1 MSVAILM
8 TLTRQQIRMN
18 SHRKHNRK
26 FSQLWIETLEQRI
39 VLAGMTPHSFA
50 FDLIDLYDMRRQA
63 DFQEIDGQGIGIALI
78 DTGVDGNHELLR
90 DNYVTSLDLVY
101 GQAGSYYSSNHG
113 THVAGIAASTDPNI
127 GVATAAD
134 IISLQVFSESDG
146 YASWL
151 DILESLQWIRENH
164 HAYNIKVVNMSLG
177 GGMFNTAASGAA
189 VTQDVYQEILNLER
203 LGISVVSAAG
213 NEYGFDR
220 NGINFMSENA
230 NAPGIYSTIVV
241 GAVWESYEG
250 GGLCLG
256 NYVCD
261 VTTGADRIIH
271 YSQRPPQHD
280 NVIFAPGAFINSTV
294 PGDNLQEMGGTS
306 MAAPMVSGAIALMQ
320 DAAMTFGGRYLSTSE
335 VQTILRSSADTIHD
349 GDDENSITTIDGV
362 EFNYTDNDYPRLNVL
377 NAIEQV
383 RSLVEGNGEP
393 THRYLP
399 NSGDPNSTFSG
410 AYRGPELPLHWSV
423 YDNSP
428 DEAIILKGILGTD
441 ARRFEIGDFD
451 VDMFSFEVT
460 SAGIV
465 ILETSPWNA
474 SRDPADTVLRLFD
487 DLGNQLAIDDNTA
500 GNGFSHL
507 EAALPAGQYY
517 VGVSG
522 SGNNI
527 YDPNVSGSGQAADRG
542 YYRLAFSWANDDL
555 NGFLDTAVQVSFNQ
569 GQTQFDG
576 LIGADYGTYV
586 GTQDVDLFR
595 IVVPDDGA
603 ILVDIDTPYVTGYV
617 DSFLRV
623 FDGNGVEIT
632 YSDDNLQTDIFGYQ
646 VEYTDSAYPG
656 LVFNDPVDRQ
666 YFDGHTRDSFVLGGD
681 LTQGQV
687 LYFGVSGYGNDVYN
701 PMSVDGRRNTVG
713 GKYEVSFQFE
723 SKDLSGTIHQAMN
736 LPDAGTWYEEFIYF
750 DWDGVAT
757 DWAVVSDKDID
768 FYALTSSTSGVFEID
783 IDSYSL
789 TDNDD
794 VLDSVI
800 TVFDQDGNYIAQR
813 DWDFVTDGQ
822 WDAKIQFLS
831 NADTTYYVAISG
843 MGNQAFDPFMIG
855 DALPGDMGY
864 YQIKWDVYADEA
876 YHTLSDNRIGHSG
889 ILDLELG
896 SYFNAEIGYDDAFAL
911 DAHDVDL
918 YRFTPTQS
926 GDYMTWTT
934 LPDEWS
940 ADTVMRLFDSN
951 GTELAINDDD
961 PAGGLGSYL
970 SYSFTENETYYIGI
984 SGFNELGSVYDAVT
998 GTGTAAGSTGAY
1010 TLSLAHTDLPPTVD
1024 PLANIIVLED
1034 SDSYQLQ
1041 LTGLSSGTGESQE
1054 FQLRVFGSNT
1064 DVVTTLATHAL
1075 SAPVATIDFTFADNQ
1090 FGTSAIVIEL
1100 MDGGSD
1106 NDLATLI
1113 DNQYF
1118 IEEFSFTID
1127 EINDAPIV
1135 DNTRY
1140 TLSENEIL
1148 SPDFA
1153 HDLYHLVTDPDVNL
1167 LNFDI
1172 ITAPQFGQL
1181 ELQIDGSFQYIPNEN
1196 FNREDS
1202 FSYIVND
1209 GNVDSNI
1216 GQVDIQMQTQYEW
1229 FNGALPGDTNDD
1241 GQLVPA
1247 DALMLIN
1254 ELNSVGGGT
1263 LSENRE
1269 GGMQAPFWDNSRD
1282 NQFSSIDVL
1291 IAINELNR
1299 LLAEGEQASAGEDQV
1314 WTSRVED
1321 YFAAEHLMANGPT
1334 ASTSNSGSS
1343 SPVIEVANVEIAFAD
1358 YDLTTRAPT
1367 STPATLQREDVPRT
1381 EEHEPT
1387 GIHERNA
1394 NVEVLSENLLL
1405 KLIDA

>member
-1 MSVAILM
+1 MKSYS
-8 TLTRQQIRMN
+8 N
-18 SHRKHNRK
+18 HNRK
-26 FSQLWIETLEQRI
+26 FKRLWIETLEQRI
-39 VLAGMTPHSFA
+39 VLAGITPHSFA
-50 FDLIDLYDMRRQA
+50 FDLIDLYDMRRQP
-63 DFQEIDGQGIGIALI
+63 DFQEIDGQAIGIALI
-78 DTGVDGNHELLR
+78 DTGVDGTHDLLQ

-101 GQAGSYYSSNHG
+101 GHAGAYYSSNHG
-113 THVAGIAASTDPNI
+113 THVAGIAASSDPNI
-127 GVATAAD
+127 GVATDAD

-146 YASWL
+146 YASWV

-164 HAYNIKVVNMSLG
+164 RTYNIKVVNMSLG
-177 GGMFNTAASGAA
+177 GGMFNTAESGAA

-220 NGINFMSENA
+220 NGINFMSESA

-294 PGDNLQEMGGTS
+294 PSNNLQEMGGTS
-306 MAAPMVSGAIALMQ
+306 MAAPMVSGTIALMQ

-335 VQTILRSSADTIHD
+335 VQTILRNSADTIHD

-362 EFNYTDNDYPRLNVL
+362 DFQYTDNDYPRLNVL

-383 RSLVEGNGEP
+383 RNLVEGNGEP
-393 THRYLP
+393 TNRYRP

-410 AYRGPELPLHWSV
+410 AYQGPELPLHWSV
-423 YDNSP
+423 YDNNP
-428 DEAIILKGILGTD
+428 KEAIILKGILGTD
-441 ARRFEIGDFD
+441 ARRFEIGDSD
-451 VDMFSFEVT
+451 VDMYSFEVT

-474 SRDPADTVLRLFD
+474 NRDPADTLLRLFD
-487 DLGNQLAIDDNTA
+487 DLGNQLAIDDNTG

-507 EAALPAGQYY
+507 EAALPAGKYY

-522 SGNNI
+522 TGNDI
-527 YDPNVSGSGQAADRG
+527 YDPNVSGTGQAADRG

-603 ILVDIDTPYVTGYV
+603 ILVDIDTPYVEGYV

-632 YSDDNLQTDIFGYQ
+632 YSDDDLQTDIFGYQ
-646 VEYTDSAYPG
+646 VEYIDDSYPG

-666 YFDGHTRDSFVLGGD
+666 YFDGHTRDSFVLGDD

-713 GKYEVSFQFE
+713 GTYEVSFQFE
-723 SKDLSGTIHQAMN
+723 SKDLSGTINQAMN
-736 LPDAGTWYEEFIYF
+736 LPDAGTWYEEFIYY
-750 DWDGVAT
+750 DWDSVAS

-768 FYALTSSTSGVFEID
+768 FYGLTSPTNGVFEID
-783 IDSYSL
+783 LDSYSL
-789 TDNDD
+789 PDNDD

-800 TVFDQDGNYIAQR
+800 TVFDQNGNYIAQR

-831 NADTTYYVAISG
+831 TADTTYYVAISG
-843 MGNQAFDPFMIG
+843 LGNQAFDPFVIG
-855 DALPGDMGY
+855 DALPGDLGY
-864 YQIKWDVYADEA
+864 YQIKWDVYSDEA
-876 YHTLSDNRIGHSG
+876 YNTLSDNRLGHSG
-889 ILDLELG
+889 ILDLEVG
-896 SYFNAEIGYDDAFAL
+896 SYLTAEIGYDDAFAL
-911 DAHDVDL
+911 DSYDVDL

-926 GDYMTWTT
+926 GDFMTWTT

-940 ADTVMRLFDSN
+940 ADTVMRLFDAA

-970 SYSFTENETYYIGI
+970 SYSFTANETYYIGI
-984 SGFNELGSVYDAVT
+984 SGFNEQGSAYNAVT
-998 GTGTAAGSTGAY
+998 GTGTVAGSTGAY
-1010 TLSLAHTDLPPTVD
+1010 TISLAHTDLPPTVD

-1034 SDSYQLQ
+1034 SDLYQLQ
-1041 LTGLSSGTGESQE
+1041 LSGLSSGTGESQE

-1064 DVVTTLATHAL
+1064 DVVTVLATHVA
-1075 SAPVATIDFTFADNQ
+1075 SAPAATVDFTFADNQ
-1090 FGTSAIVIEL
+1090 FGTSAVVIEL
-1100 MDGGSD
+1100 MDGGYD
-1106 NDLATLI
+1106 NDLVTLI
-1113 DNQYF
+1113 DNQFF

-1127 EINDAPIV
+1127 EVNDVPVV
-1135 DNTRY
+1135 DNTQY
-1140 TLSENEIL
+1140 TLSENETL
-1148 SPDFA
+1148 APDLDN
-1153 HDLYHLVTDPDVNL
+1153 DLYHLVTDPDVNL

-1172 ITAPQFGQL
+1172 VTAPQFGLL
-1181 ELQIDGSFQYIPNEN
+1181 ELQLDGSFEYIPNEN

-1209 GNVDSNI
+1209 GSVDSNI
-1216 GQVDIQMQTQYEW
+1216 GQVDIQMQTPYEW
-1229 FNGALPGDTNDD
+1229 FNGALPGDSNDD

-1254 ELNSVGGGT
+1254 ELNIVGGGA

-1282 NQFSSIDVL
+1282 NHFSSIDVL

-1299 LLAEGEQASAGEDQV
+1299 LFDEGEQSAAGEGEA

-1321 YFAAEHLMANGPT
+1321 YFAAEHLTANNPSVRSSNLTSPT
-1334 ASTSNSGSS
+1334 PA
-1343 SPVIEVANVEIAFAD
+1343 IKVAEVEIVFTD
-1358 YDLTTRAPT
+1358 HDLITRSQHYT
-1367 STPATLQREDVPRT
+1367 LATLQRDPT
-1381 EEHEPT
+1381 EQNELT
-1387 GIHERNA
+1387 DIQQLTA
-1394 NVEVLSENLLL
+1394 TTVLLGENPLL
-1405 KLIDA
+1405 KFVDA

>member
-1 MSVAILM
+1 MKS
-8 TLTRQQIRMN
+8 QSKHQISIN
-18 SHRKHNRK
+18 
-26 FSQLWIETLEQRI
+26 QLWIETLEQRI
-39 VLAGMTPHSFA
+39 VLASIAPHSFA
-50 FDLIDLYDMRRQA
+50 FDLIDLYDMRRQP
-63 DFQEIDGQGIGIALI
+63 DFQEIDGQAIGIALI

-101 GQAGSYYSSNHG
+101 GQAGNYYSSNHG

-127 GVATAAD
+127 GVATDAD

-146 YASWL
+146 YSSWI
-151 DILESLQWIRENH
+151 DILESLQWVRENH

-189 VTQDVYQEILNLER
+189 VTQDVYQEILNLEH

-271 YSQRPPQHD
+271 YSQRPPQHE

-349 GDDENSITTIDGV
+349 GDDENSITTIDGIP
-362 EFNYTDNDYPRLNVL
+362 FNYTDNDYPRLNIL
-377 NAIEQV
+377 NAVEQV
-383 RSLVEGNGEP
+383 RALVEGNGEP
-393 THRYLP
+393 TNRYQP
-399 NSGDPNSTFSG
+399 NSGDPNSTFAG
-410 AYRGPELPLHWSV
+410 AYQGPELPLHWSV
-423 YDNSP
+423 YDNNP
-428 DEAIILKGILGTD
+428 EEAIILKGILGTD
-441 ARRFEIGDFD
+441 ARRFEIGDSD

-474 SRDPADTVLRLFD
+474 NRDPADTVLRLFD
-487 DLGNQLAIDDNTA
+487 HLGNQLAIDDNTA
-500 GNGFSHL
+500 GNSFSHL

-542 YYRLAFSWANDDL
+542 YYQLAFSWANDDL

-576 LIGADYGTYV
+576 LIGSDYGTYV

-603 ILVDIDTPYVTGYV
+603 ILVDIDTPDVDGYV
-617 DSFLRV
+617 DSYLRV

-632 YSDDNLQTDIFGYQ
+632 YSDDNLQTDVFGYQ

-666 YFDGHTRDSFVLGGD
+666 YFDGHARDSFVLGDD

-687 LYFGVSGYGNDVYN
+687 LYFGVSGYGNGIYN

-713 GKYEVSFQFE
+713 GTYEVSFQFE
-723 SKDLSGTIHQAMN
+723 SKDLSGTIDQAMN
-736 LPDAGTWYEEFIYF
+736 LPDAGTWYEEFIYY
-750 DWDGVAT
+750 DWDSAT
-757 DWAVVSDKDID
+757 ADWAVVSDKDID
-768 FYALTSSTSGVFEID
+768 FYGLTSPTSGVFEID
-783 IDSYSL
+783 IDSYSI

-800 TVFDQDGNYIAQR
+800 TVFDHDGNYIAQR
-813 DWDFVTDGQ
+813 DWDFVTNGQ

-864 YQIKWDVYADEA
+864 YQIKWDVYSDEA
-876 YHTLSDNRIGHSG
+876 YNTLSDNRLGHGG
-889 ILDLELG
+889 ILDVELG
-896 SYFNAEIGYDDAFAL
+896 SYLTAEIGYDDAFAL

-951 GTELAINDDD
+951 GTELAFNDDD
-961 PAGGLGSYL
+961 PTGGLGSYL
-970 SYSFTENETYYIGI
+970 SYSFTANETYYIGV
-984 SGFNELGSVYDAVT
+984 SGFSEQGSVYDAVT
-998 GTGTAAGSTGAY
+998 GTGTTAGTMGDY
-1010 TLSLAHTDLPPTVD
+1010 TISLAHTDLPPTVD
-1024 PLANIIVLED
+1024 PLTNILVPED
-1034 SDSYQLQ
+1034 SDSYHLQ
-1041 LTGLSSGTGESQE
+1041 LNGLSSGVGESQE

-1064 DVVTTLATHAL
+1064 DVVTTLATHAPN
-1075 SAPVATIDFTFADNQ
+1075 APAATIDFTFADNQ

-1100 MDGGSD
+1100 MDGGYDD
-1106 NDLATLI
+1106 NLATLI

-1127 EINDAPIV
+1127 EINDTPIA
-1135 DNTRY
+1135 DSTQY
-1140 TLSENEIL
+1140 ALAENETL
-1148 SPDFA
+1148 SPDLA
-1153 HDLYHLVTDPDVNL
+1153 NDLYHLVTDPDVNQF
-1167 LNFDI
+1167 NFDI
-1172 ITAPQFGQL
+1172 VTAPQFGQL
-1181 ELQIDGSFQYIPNEN
+1181 DLQLDGSFQYIPNEN
-1196 FNREDS
+1196 FNRADS

-1254 ELNSVGGGT
+1254 ELNSAGSAT
-1263 LSENRE
+1263 LAEHRE

-1282 NQFSSIDVL
+1282 NQLSSIDVL
-1291 IAINELNR
+1291 VVINELNR
-1299 LLAEGEQASAGEDQV
+1299 LFAEGEQASIGEGETWV
-1314 WTSRVED
+1314 NSVED
-1321 YFAAEHLMANGPT
+1321 YFTAEHITANELSGNTNKLDSATVDIDTT
-1334 ASTSNSGSS
+1334 A
-1343 SPVIEVANVEIAFAD
+1343 VEIAFTNFGLITGAS
-1358 YDLTTRAPT
+1358 P
-1367 STPATLQREDVPRT
+1367 STQATLQREDVMQRT
-1381 EEHEPT
+1381 KTIDPT
-1387 GIHERNA
+1387 DIHECNKTA
-1394 NVEVLSENLLL
+1394 EVLS
-1405 KLIDA
+1405 

>member
-1 MSVAILM
+1 MK
-8 TLTRQQIRMN
+8 
-18 SHRKHNRK
+18 SHFKHNRQ
-26 FSQLWIETLEQRI
+26 FHQLWIETLEQRI
-39 VLAGMTPHSFA
+39 VLAGIAPHSFA
-50 FDLIDLYDMRRQA
+50 FDLIDLYDMRRQP
-63 DFQEIDGQGIGIALI
+63 DFQEIDGHAIGIALI

-101 GQAGSYYSSNHG
+101 GQAGNYYSSNHG

-127 GVATAAD
+127 GVATDAD

-151 DILESLQWIRENH
+151 DILESLQWVRENH
-164 HAYNIKVVNMSLG
+164 HTYNIKVVNMSLG
-177 GGMFNTAASGAA
+177 AGMFNTAATGAA
-189 VTQDVYQEILNLER
+189 VTQDVYQEILNLEQ

-250 GGLCLG
+250 GGFCLG

-271 YSQRPPQHD
+271 YSQRPPQHN

-320 DAAMTFGGRYLSTSE
+320 DAAMTFGGRYLSTNE

-362 EFNYTDNDYPRLNVL
+362 DFAYTDNDYPRLNVL
-377 NAIEQV
+377 NAVEQV
-383 RSLVEGNGEP
+383 RTLVEGNGEP
-393 THRYLP
+393 TNRYLP

-410 AYRGPELPLHWSV
+410 AYQGPVLPLHWSV
-423 YDNSP
+423 YDNNS
-428 DEAIILKGILGTD
+428 DEAIIVKGILGTD

-487 DLGNQLAIDDNTA
+487 HLGNQLAVDDNTA

-507 EAALPAGQYY
+507 EAAIPVGQYY

-522 SGNNI
+522 AGNDI
-527 YDPNVSGSGQAADRG
+527 YDPNVSGSGQSADRG

-603 ILVDIDTPYVTGYV
+603 ILVDIDTPYVDGYV

-623 FDGNGVEIT
+623 FDADGVEIT

-646 VEYTDSAYPG
+646 VEYADDTYPG
-656 LVFNDPVDRQ
+656 LVFNDPIDRQ

-701 PMSVDGRRNTVG
+701 PMSADGRRNTVG
-713 GKYEVSFQFE
+713 GTYEVSFQFE
-723 SKDLSGTIHQAMN
+723 SKDLSGTINQAMN
-736 LPDAGTWYEEFIYF
+736 LPDAGTWYEEFIYY
-750 DWDGVAT
+750 DWDGVAA

-768 FYALTSSTSGVFEID
+768 FYGLTSPTNGVFEID

-789 TDNDD
+789 PDNDD

-800 TVFDQDGNYIAQR
+800 TVFDQDGNYVAQR

-822 WDAKIQFLS
+822 WDAKIQFLAT
-831 NADTTYYVAISG
+831 ADTTYYVAISG

-876 YHTLSDNRIGHSG
+876 YNTLSDNRIGHSG

-896 SYFNAEIGYDDAFAL
+896 DNLTAEIGYDDAFAL

-940 ADTVMRLFDSN
+940 SDTVMRLFDAN

-961 PAGGLGSYL
+961 PAGGIGSYL
-970 SYSFTENETYYIGI
+970 SYSFTANDTYYIGI
-984 SGFNELGSVYDAVT
+984 SGFNEQSSAYDAVT
-998 GTGTAAGSTGAY
+998 GAGTTAGSMGAY
-1010 TLSLAHTDLPPTVD
+1010 TISLAHTDLPPTVD
-1024 PLANIIVLED
+1024 PLANIIVQED
-1034 SDSYQLQ
+1034 SESYQLQ
-1041 LTGLSSGTGESQE
+1041 LNGLSSGAGESQQ
-1054 FQLRVFGSNT
+1054 FQLRVFASNT
-1064 DVVTTLATHAL
+1064 DIVTTLATHVL
-1075 SAPVATIDFTFADNQ
+1075 NAPAATVDFTLANNQ

-1100 MDGGSD
+1100 MDGGYD

-1127 EINDAPIV
+1127 EINDTPIV
-1135 DNTRY
+1135 DDTQY
-1140 TLSENEIL
+1140 TLSENQVL
-1148 SPDFA
+1148 SPDLA
-1153 HDLYHLVTDPDVNL
+1153 NDLYHLATDPDVNL

-1172 ITAPQFGQL
+1172 VTAPQFGQL
-1181 ELQIDGSFQYIPNEN
+1181 ELQLDGSFRYIPNEN
-1196 FNREDS
+1196 FNRQDS
-1202 FSYIVND
+1202 FSFIVND

-1216 GQVDIQMQTQYEW
+1216 GQVNIQMQTQYEW
-1229 FNGALPGDTNDD
+1229 FNGALLGDTNDD

-1254 ELNSVGGGT
+1254 ELNSLGGGP
-1263 LSENRE
+1263 LAENRE

-1291 IAINELNR
+1291 VAINELNR
-1299 LLAEGEQASAGEDQV
+1299 LFAEGEQTSVAEGEAWV
-1314 WTSRVED
+1314 SRVED
-1321 YFAAEHLMANGPT
+1321 YFAAGHLIANRSSGRTNELFSATLDIDTT
-1334 ASTSNSGSS
+1334 A
-1343 SPVIEVANVEIAFAD
+1343 AEIAFAD
-1358 YDLTTRAPT
+1358 HDLITHAKLSPL
-1367 STPATLQREDVPRT
+1367 ATLQREDVT
-1381 EEHEPT
+1381 QQAEENEPT
-1387 GIHERNA
+1387 DIHELSA
-1394 NVEVLSENLLL
+1394 SAEALSECPLE
-1405 KLIDA
+1405 IVDA

>member
-1 MSVAILM
+1 MKSYFNH
-8 TLTRQQIRMN
+8 QDKF
-18 SHRKHNRK
+18 RK
-26 FSQLWIETLEQRI
+26 LWIETLEQRI
-39 VLAGMTPHSFA
+39 VLTGITPHSFA
-50 FDLIDLYDMRRQA
+50 FDLIDLYDMRRQP
-63 DFQEIDGQGIGIALI
+63 DFQQIDGEAIGIALI
-78 DTGVDGNHELLR
+78 DTGVDGEHELLR

-101 GQAGSYYSSNHG
+101 GQVGNYYSSNHG
-113 THVAGIAASTDPNI
+113 THVAGIAASSDPNI
-127 GVATAAD
+127 GVATDAD

-164 HAYNIKVVNMSLG
+164 HTYNIKVVNMSLG
-177 GGMFNTAASGAA
+177 GGMFNNAASGAA

-220 NGINFMSENA
+220 NGTNFMSENA

-320 DAAMTFGGRYLSTSE
+320 DAAMTFGGRYLSTIE
-335 VQTILRSSADTIHD
+335 VQTILRNSADTIHD

-362 EFNYTDNDYPRLNVL
+362 AFNYTDNDYARLNVL
-377 NAIEQV
+377 NAVEQV
-383 RSLVEGNGEP
+383 RTLVEGNGEP
-393 THRYLP
+393 THRHLP
-399 NSGDPNSTFSG
+399 NSGDPNSTLTG
-410 AYRGPELPLHWSV
+410 AYQGPELPLHWSV
-423 YDNSP
+423 YDNNP

-441 ARRFEIGDFD
+441 ARRFEIGDSD
-451 VDMFSFEVT
+451 VDMFSFEVV

-474 SRDPADTVLRLFD
+474 TRDPADTVLRLFD

-507 EAALPAGQYY
+507 EAALPAGKYY

-522 SGNNI
+522 SGNDI
-527 YDPNVSGSGQAADRG
+527 YDPNVAGSGKAADRG

-569 GQTQFDG
+569 GQTQFNG

-603 ILVDIDTPYVTGYV
+603 ILVDIDTPYVDGYV

-623 FDGNGVEIT
+623 FDGNGFEIT
-632 YSDDNLQTDIFGYQ
+632 FSDDNLQTDIFGYP
-646 VEYTDSAYPG
+646 VEYTDNAYPG

-687 LYFGVSGYGNDVYN
+687 LYFGISGYGNDVYN

-713 GKYEVSFQFE
+713 GTYEVSFQFE
-723 SKDLSGTIHQAMN
+723 SKDLSGTISQAMN

-750 DWDGVAT
+750 DWDGVAA

-768 FYALTSSTSGVFEID
+768 FYGLTSPTSGVFEID

-789 TDNDD
+789 PDNDD

-800 TVFDQDGNYIAQR
+800 TVFDHDGNYIAQR
-813 DWDFVTDGQ
+813 DWDFVANGQ

-831 NADTTYYVAISG
+831 EADTTYYVAISG

-876 YHTLSDNRIGHSG
+876 YNTLSDNRLGHSG
-889 ILDLELG
+889 ILDLEVGGYLT
-896 SYFNAEIGYDDAFAL
+896 AEIGYDDAFAL

-940 ADTVMRLFDSN
+940 ADTVMRLFDAN
-951 GTELAINDDD
+951 GAELAFNDDD
-961 PAGGLGSYL
+961 PTGGLGSYL
-970 SYSFTENETYYIGI
+970 SYSFTANETYYIGI
-984 SGFNELGSVYDAVT
+984 SGFNEEGSTYNAVT
-998 GTGTAAGSTGAY
+998 GADTAAGSMGTY
-1010 TLSLAHTDLPPTVD
+1010 TISLTNTDLPPTID
-1024 PLANIIVLED
+1024 PLTNITVLED
-1034 SDSYQLQ
+1034 SESYQLQ
-1041 LTGLSSGTGESQE
+1041 LNGLSSGVGESQE
-1054 FQLRVFGSNT
+1054 FQLRVFGSNP
-1064 DVVTTLATHAL
+1064 DIVTTLATHTIN
-1075 SAPVATIDFTFADNQ
+1075 SPVATVDFNFADNR

-1100 MDGGSD
+1100 MDGGFD
-1106 NDLATLI
+1106 NNLTTLI

-1127 EINDAPIV
+1127 EINDTPVV
-1135 DNTRY
+1135 DNTQY
-1140 TLSENEIL
+1140 ALSENEVL
-1148 SPDFA
+1148 SPDFDN
-1153 HDLYHLVTDPDVNL
+1153 DLYHLVTDPDVNL
-1167 LNFDI
+1167 LNFNI
-1172 ITAPQFGQL
+1172 VTAPQHGQL
-1181 ELQIDGSFQYIPNEN
+1181 DLRPDGSFQYIPNEN
-1196 FNREDS
+1196 FNREDT

-1229 FNGALPGDTNDD
+1229 FNGALLGDTNDD

-1254 ELNSVGGGT
+1254 ELNSVGGGALT
-1263 LSENRE
+1263 ENRE
-1269 GGMQAPFWDNSRD
+1269 GGMQAPFWDNNRD
-1282 NQFSSIDVL
+1282 NQLSSIDVL
-1291 IAINELNR
+1291 VAINELNR
-1299 LLAEGEQASAGEDQV
+1299 LFAEGEQASAGEGEAWLSNVD
-1314 WTSRVED
+1314 D
-1321 YFAAEHLMANGPT
+1321 YFATEQIAVNTLSGN
-1334 ASTSNSGSS
+1334 TSNLGSAAPLIES
-1343 SPVIEVANVEIAFAD
+1343 SATEITFVD
-1358 YDLTTRAPT
+1358 HDLNTTAT
-1367 STPATLQREDVPRT
+1367 LSAVTTLQREDIIQRAKEIKSTDIYECDTNPET
-1381 EEHEPT
+1381 F
-1387 GIHERNA
+1387 
-1394 NVEVLSENLLL
+1394 SENPLL
-1405 KLIDA
+1405 